1 MMNSHSRK
9 MFFASLMACLFAM
22 LAFVSCSDDD
32 GDWTPMKWKTDA
44 KMDKSH
50 RIDVPS
56 DGGTYSFECT
66 NYGGTWIEELDETV
80 NRQCTVYYR
89 DDDNDAYH
97 FAGKYSEAKF
107 EDNKFTVVIAPNN
120 DSSERK
126 IEVKVSAGDIFDSFT
141 FNQQAVSAQ

>member
-1 MMNSHSRK
+1 

-22 LAFVSCSDDD
+22 FAFVSCSDDD

-66 NYGGTWIEELDETV
+66 NYGGPWIEELDETV

-89 DDDNDAYH
+89 DDNNVSHH
-97 FAGKYSEAKF
+97 FTGKYTEAKF

-126 IEVKVSAGDIFDSFT
+126 TGVKVSTGDIFDSFT